1 VLLQATGEHELEEA
15 VASLIQQSAA
25 ALIVSGDAMVYGQR
39 AQIAELALKIPTS
52 CPYRDQT
59 AAGCL
64 MSHGANVSETFRQA
78 GNYVG
83 RVLKAKSPPICRS
96 TADQIRA
103 GHQSQDSEGAR
114 PRRSANLVGRQVADR
129 RPRRLVDAS
138 REHQVE
144 HRRVDGH

>member
-1 VLLQATGEHELEEA
+1 
-15 VASLIQQSAA
+15 
-25 ALIVSGDAMVYGQR
+25 MVYGQR

-64 MSHGANVSETFRQA
+64 MSYGANVSETFRQA

-103 GHQSQDSEGAR
+103 GHQSQDSEGAP
-114 PRRSANLVGRQVADR
+114 PRRSDWTIRRCRRADR
-129 RPRRLVDAS
+129 VGSFRCTACVSLWHFAKIRRDDHKFGRYWRHS
-138 REHQVE
+138 RLGRAFSPDQLG
-144 HRRVDGH
+144 RK